1 MLVIHK
7 KILIGITFFLIFSL
21 VLPINAEIESPKKQ
35 MKRGTLAVDVIC
47 KENLEL
53 VIRTNGFAACVRPE
67 TAEKMQR
74 AGMLFIPIGFTKAG
88 NEIQTIPASKMSIVN
103 FYITD
108 HDLNLVHSSIEIV
121 STEGLFE
128 FTINGISING
138 PKNMIET

>member
-1 MLVIHK
+1 
-7 KILIGITFFLIFSL
+7 
-21 VLPINAEIESPKKQ
+21 

-88 NEIQTIPASKMSIVN
+88 NEIRNNSCIKDVNSKFLHYRS
-103 FYITD
+103 
-108 HDLNLVHSSIEIV
+108 
-121 STEGLFE
+121 
-128 FTINGISING
+128 
-138 PKNMIET
+138 